1 MKVNRCLWA
10 SLLLL
15 LAAPEAVLAQSN
27 VESKVQKLEET
38 IQVLERRVT
47 DLEAQLSKRKVL
59 IPVASDKATWRQ
71 LQKGMSEGD
80 VENLLGS
87 PSKIDVFGPFTVW
100 HYDYQS
106 GGRVQFDGDS
116 RKVTSWFEP

>member
-1 MKVNRCLWA
+1 MKVYRCLWA
-10 SLLLL
+10 PLLLL
-15 LAAPEAVLAQSN
+15 LAVSEAVLAQSN

-38 IQVLERRVT
+38 IHVLERRVT
-47 DLEAQLSKRKVL
+47 DLEAQLSKRKAL

-87 PSKIDVFGPFTVW
+87 PSKIDMFGTFTVW
-100 HYDYQS
+100 YYGYPS
-106 GGRVQFDGDS
+106 GGRVQFDGAS
-116 RKVTSWFEP
+116 REVTSWFEP